1 MRLEDAL
8 ADHPALA
15 ARLAALG
22 VTAAQLEASV
32 RADDGGLRGDRMMIE
47 RAGDGALD
55 VLCDVLGVPR
65 VAALADLEARIAA
78 LGVAR
83 IVGWDASRGAVKL
96 YANASDAPARV
107 REALGAHVVG
117 VNAFGDGR
125 VEIKRYHQRA
135 DAAGLGPAAERLV
148 AAAGALGAGV
158 VVSVDDAGA
167 LRACFVALRPASP
180 EALDAAFGEVLPG
193 FSFAAIEAR
202 APFPP
207 ASPRSIGIAAG
218 RLDAWTAYVK
228 PRDVGEPAVWS
239 LEPAARLVVD
249 GGEVAVF
256 VAPVAHGGRAYAIVG
271 EVAVSYR
278 VVAGAPTIEAIRASM
293 DAVVARLE
301 AGDPL
306 QAPKN
311 ED

>member
-1 MRLEDAL
+1 MRLADAL

-22 VTAAQLEASV
+22 VTFAQLEASV
-32 RADDGGLRGDRMMIE
+32 RADEGGLRGDRMMIE

-55 VLCDVLGVPR
+55 VVRAAFGVPR

-83 IVGWDASRGAVKL
+83 IVGWDATRGGVKL

-117 VNAFGDGR
+117 VNALADGT
-125 VEIKRYHQRA
+125 VEIKRYHQRD
-135 DAAGLGPAAERLV
+135 DAAGLDPAAERLV
-148 AAAGALGAGV
+148 AAAGALAAGV
-158 VVSVDDAGA
+158 VVSVDDSGA
-167 LRACFVALRPASP
+167 PRACFVALRPASP
-180 EALDAAFGEVLPG
+180 EALDAAFAQVLPG

-228 PRDVGEPAVWS
+228 PRDADEPAVWS
-239 LEPAARLVVD
+239 LEPAARIVVE
-249 GGEVAVF
+249 GGELAVF
-256 VAPVAHGGRAYAIVG
+256 LAPAAHAPRAYAIVDDQ
-271 EVAVSYR
+271 AVSYR
-278 VVAGAPTIEAIRASM
+278 IVAGAPTPEAIRETM
-293 DAVVARLE
+293 DDVIARLRTT
-301 AGDPL
+301 GGRVVDM
-306 QAPKN
+306 
-311 ED
+311 